1 MNRKTLTAAALVL
14 LALTFCTWCTLR
26 GAAQGRDA
34 SMPAQ
39 GPSATPRPARTPRHH
54 RVNESPRRVQ
64 RPARSFVTVTIISN
78 LPYCNVL
85 IDGEPEEKGTDEQS
99 RLSIPMEPGVYDVG
113 VASTGYVTEVREVEV
128 KSPPPYQQ
136 EERFVLRRAL
146 LSLQVKTNPAGV
158 KVNLDGKMEAESDSD
173 GLLIFKEVDPS
184 VQHTLHATKEDYREE
199 TVTVPPYKREASV
212 RLARDVLTLKVKTY
226 PPQAEVFLDDE
237 PKGVSDAE
245 GVLLIPKVKTDKE
258 HVLRASKEGFVTQ
271 TATVLV
277 NYELAV
283 IKLPSMGETPTP
295 SVGRTSP
302 GGANGQGAP
311 GGHQEAREGDGSA
324 PQTSVM
330 PQGVAAPPGD
340 DAPRATHKEEGS
352 PPPSQKSEQYGL
364 PLDVEITFW
373 NTIKDS
379 KNPEE
384 FAAYLRKYP
393 QGQFVELARIRMNAI
408 LANRTGEDG
417 TTAAGPGPEPS
428 RPTPTPT
435 PTPSPT
441 PTPVSTQTPALT
453 FAAGPGPEPA
463 SAVPAVAPDRPL
475 EETVDWLKRHFA
487 SKFTYTYTEPRQH
500 AGGAP
505 PSQNAH
511 IQVEPLRFEGC
522 RIEWRVFDDI
532 HRVSLSDLD
541 PADIKVALRTAPGT
555 TYSINVWTVTLVGAD
570 GREAFEKLEG
580 GRGASPKKYW
590 RLVLL
595 YDDKEKADGVAAAF
609 GRAII
614 LCSNRAQ
621 R

>member
-1 MNRKTLTAAALVL
+1 MNRKRLTAAALGL
-14 LALTFCTWCTLR
+14 LTLTFCTWCTLR

-34 SMPAQ
+34 SMPVQ
-39 GPSATPRPARTPRHH
+39 GPSATPRPARTPRRHGANEGSG
-54 RVNESPRRVQ
+54 RVR

-85 IDGEPEEKGTDEQS
+85 IDGEPEEKGTDEQG

-128 KSPPPYQQ
+128 KSAPPYRQ

-146 LSLQVKTNPAGV
+146 LSLQVKTNPSRV
-158 KVNLDGKMEAESDSD
+158 KVNLDGSKEAESDAD
-173 GLLIFKEVDPS
+173 GLLTFKEVDPS

-199 TVTVPPYKREASV
+199 SVTVPPYTREASV

-237 PKGVSDAE
+237 ARGVSDAE
-245 GVLLIPKVKTDKE
+245 GVLLIPKVKTDRE
-258 HVLRASKEGFVTQ
+258 HTLRAFKEGYVTQ
-271 TATVLV
+271 TATVSA

-283 IKLPSMGETPTP
+283 IKLPSIGETPTP
-295 SVGRTSP
+295 SVGQTSP
-302 GGANGQGAP
+302 DVPKGQGTP
-311 GGHQEAREGDGSA
+311 EGRQEAKEGGGSA
-324 PQTSVM
+324 PQTSGT
-330 PQGVAAPPGD
+330 PQGVAAPPGGVVPQ
-340 DAPRATHKEEGS
+340 APQEEVGTLPS
-352 PPPSQKSEQYGL
+352 SQKGEPHGVL
-364 PLDVEITFW
+364 LDVEITFW

-384 FAAYLRKYP
+384 FAAYIRKYP
-393 QGQFVELARIRMNAI
+393 EGQFVELARIRMNAI
-408 LANRTGEDG
+408 LADRTAEDG
-417 TTAAGPGPEPS
+417 TTAAGSLPEPPRPS
-428 RPTPTPT
+428 PTPTPT
-435 PTPSPT
+435 PAPT
-441 PTPVSTQTPALT
+441 PTPVSTPTPAPT
-453 FAAGPGPEPA
+453 FAAEPLPEQA
-463 SAVPAVAPDRPL
+463 SAVPTLAHDQSL

-487 SKFTYTYTEPRQH
+487 SKFTYTYTEPRQPT
-500 AGGAP
+500 GGAP
-505 PSQNAH
+505 ASQNAH

-541 PADIKVALRTAPGT
+541 PADIKVALRAAPGT
-555 TYSINVWTVTLVGAD
+555 TYSINVWSVTLVGAG

-595 YDDKEKADGVAAAF
+595 YDDKEKAAGVAAAF
-609 GRAII
+609 GRAIS
-614 LCSNRAQ
+614 LCGSKAQ

>member
-1 MNRKTLTAAALVL
+1 MNRKTLAAVALGL
-14 LALTFCTWCTLR
+14 LALTFCTLCTLR

-39 GPSATPRPARTPRHH
+39 GPSATPRPARTPRRH

-85 IDGEPEEKGTDEQS
+85 IDGEPEEKGTDEQG
-99 RLSIPMEPGVYDVG
+99 RLSIPMEPGTYDVS
-113 VASTGYVTEVREVEV
+113 VASTGYVTEGREVEV
-128 KSPPPYQQ
+128 KLAPPYRQ
-136 EERFVLRRAL
+136 EEKFVLRRAL

-158 KVNLDGKMEAESDSD
+158 KVNLDGKREAESDSD
-173 GLLIFKEVDPS
+173 GLLTFKEVDPS

-212 RLARDVLTLKVKTY
+212 KLARDVLTLKVKTY
-226 PPQAEVFLDDE
+226 PPQSEVFLDDE
-237 PKGVSDAE
+237 PKGTSDAD

-271 TATVLV
+271 TATVLA

-283 IKLPSMGETPTP
+283 IKLSPTGDSSTPSM
-295 SVGRTSP
+295 GRTSP
-302 GGANGQGAP
+302 EGASGQGAP
-311 GGHQEAREGDGSA
+311 GGRQEAREGDGST
-324 PQTSVM
+324 PQTSDR
-330 PQGVAAPPGD
+330 PQSGGAQPGGVVPHAPQ
-340 DAPRATHKEEGS
+340 EEAGS
-352 PPPSQKSEQYGL
+352 PPQKSEQYGL
-364 PLDVEITFW
+364 PFDVEITFW

-417 TTAAGPGPEPS
+417 TTAAGSGPEPS
-428 RPTPTPT
+428 RPSPTPT
-435 PTPSPT
+435 PTPAPT
-441 PTPVSTQTPALT
+441 PTPVSTPTPAPT
-453 FAAGPGPEPA
+453 FTSGPRPEPA
-463 SAVPAVAPDRPL
+463 SAVQDVTQVRPL

-487 SKFTYTYTEPRQH
+487 SKFTYRESRQP
-500 AGGAP
+500 AGGVQYI
-505 PSQNAH
+505 QNAY
-511 IQVEPLRFEGC
+511 IQVEPIRFEGC

-555 TYSINVWTVTLVGAD
+555 TYSINVWSVTLVGAG

-580 GRGASPKKYW
+580 GREASPKKYW

-609 GRAII
+609 GRAIS
-614 LCSNRAQ
+614 LCGNRAQ